1 MLRWIEATA
10 TVRRVTL
17 LFILAGVLYAVMMS
31 VTITRLQRAAGG
43 LEIFDMRPLGYTVR
57 EGRELLSAMSS
68 GAKDFYRYV
77 QIPLDFVYPSLLG
90 LFGAGT
96 LALLRRRVRLPLW
109 LLALP
114 LLAALFDYLEN
125 IFVFILLGSNGPAML
140 LRIASLC
147 SVLKST
153 FTTVFLTL
161 ILVSGVTLF
170 LKWAFRR
177 PGGRHANT

>member
-1 MLRWIEATA
+1 MLRWIETTA
-10 TVRRVTL
+10 TIWKVAL
-17 LFILAGVLYAVMMS
+17 LFVLAGVLYAVMMS
-31 VTITRLQRAAGG
+31 VTIPRLQHAAGG
-43 LEIFDMRPLGYTVR
+43 LEIYDMRPFGYTVR

-68 GAKDFYRYV
+68 KTKDFYRYV
-77 QIPLDFVYPSLLG
+77 QIPLDFVYPAFLG

-109 LLALP
+109 LLAFP

-140 LRIASLC
+140 LRTASLC

-161 ILVSGVTLF
+161 ILVFGVTLCVKQAF
-170 LKWAFRR
+170 LR
-177 PGGRHANT
+177 PGGRRANT